1 MSFFK
6 KLFSSNSEE
15 NHEVEKFPERS
26 PTACPYCLVE
36 LEQQL
41 SPIKKCPNCGHLIVV
56 RKGILVTK
64 EEAEIHDVLIRLEQ
78 FGISKEQFTKHN
90 QELAKQSD
98 KQASVNDTVWR
109 ILNELVVE
117 KQSYFEKKQIYF
129 EMARF
134 SRMEGRDTKPYIV
147 EVARMELLDIMESGL
162 EKVKMTNVNDDQ
174 VCEACRAVQGKTF
187 TISEA
192 LSDMPIPNLCQ
203 NDECRCRYVAKLDI

>member
-6 KLFSSNSEE
+6 KLFSSKSEE
-15 NHEVEKFPERS
+15 NQGVEKVPERS
-26 PTACPYCLVE
+26 PTACPYCLIE
-36 LEQQL
+36 LEQQP
-41 SPIKKCPNCGHLIVV
+41 SRRKKCPTCGKLMIV
-56 RKGILVTK
+56 RKGILITK
-64 EEAEIHDVLIRLEQ
+64 EEADIQNVLKRLEQ
-78 FGISKEQFTKHN
+78 FGISKQQFTKHK
-90 QELAKQSD
+90 QDLTVQSD
-98 KQASVNDTVWR
+98 KQASVNETVWR
-109 ILNELVVE
+109 ILNVLVVE

-162 EKVKMTNVNDDQ
+162 EKVQMNNVNDDQ
-174 VCEACRAVQGKTF
+174 VCEACRSVQGKTF

-203 NDECRCRYVAKLDI
+203 NNECRCRYVAQLDI

>member
-6 KLFSSNSEE
+6 KLFSSKSEE
-15 NHEVEKFPERS
+15 KQEVEKVPERS

-36 LEQQL
+36 LEQQP
-41 SPIKKCPNCGHLIVV
+41 SPRKKCPNCGHLMFV
-56 RKGILVTK
+56 RKGILITK

-78 FGISKEQFTKHN
+78 FGISKQQFTKHN
-90 QELAKQSD
+90 QELTKQSD

-109 ILNELVVE
+109 ILNVLAGE

-162 EKVKMTNVNDDQ
+162 EKVQLNNVNDDQ

>member
-6 KLFSSNSEE
+6 KLFSSKSEE
-15 NHEVEKFPERS
+15 KQEVEKVPERS

-36 LEQQL
+36 LEQQP
-41 SPIKKCPNCGHLIVV
+41 SRQKKCPDCGNLIFV
-56 RKGILVTK
+56 RKGILITK
-64 EEAEIHDVLIRLEQ
+64 EEAEIHDVLKRLEQ

-90 QELAKQSD
+90 QELTKQSD
-98 KQASVNDTVWR
+98 QQASVNDTVWR

-162 EKVKMTNVNDDQ
+162 EKVQMTNVNDDQ

-203 NDECRCRYVAKLDI
+203 NDECRCWYVAKLDI